1 MGLKLWEG
9 DVMIISGAKLYYIFK
24 TESELNGLKKSN
36 WVLISEQEKR
46 SWDDSAEYLSRLVLH
61 EKPKTK

>member
-1 MGLKLWEG
+1 
-9 DVMIISGAKLYYIFK
+9 MIISGAKLYYIFK